1 MVADQSIV
9 MQSCADSLPA
19 AMRPGQRAIHG
30 TRMPPSVRSILP
42 PTSGQLS
49 EKRSPPLSLVK
60 TTSVSSATPAVSS
73 ADRIQPMPSS
83 MWWSMR
89 R

>member
-1 MVADQSIV
+1 MV
-9 MQSCADSLPA
+9 MQCCALAPPA
-19 AMRPGQRAIHG
+19 LTTAGQCAIHG

-60 TTSVSSATPAVSS
+60 TTRVLSAMPLLLS
-73 ADRIQPMPSS
+73 AAMIQPMPSS
-83 MWWSMR
+83 M
-89 R
+89 

>member
-1 MVADQSIV
+1 
-9 MQSCADSLPA
+9 
-19 AMRPGQRAIHG
+19 
-30 TRMPPSVRSILP
+30 MPPSVRSILP

-60 TTSVSSATPAVSS
+60 TTSVLSSRRRAARS
-73 ADRIQPMPSS
+73 ASITRPMPSS
-83 MWWSMR
+83 MWWIMR

>member
-1 MVADQSIV
+1 VADQSIV
-9 MQSCADSLPA
+9 RQGWALTPPA
-19 AMRPGQRAIHG
+19 AMAAGQWAIQG

-49 EKRSPPLSLVK
+49 LKRSPPLSLVK
-60 TTSVSSATPAVSS
+60 TIRVLSSWPSRAARPSE
-73 ADRIQPMPSS
+73 QPMPSS
-83 MWWSMR
+83 MWWIMR

>member
-1 MVADQSIV
+1 MVMACCSLTLPAGMVAGQ
-9 MQSCADSLPA
+9 CAT
-19 AMRPGQRAIHG
+19 QG

-60 TTSVSSATPAVSS
+60 TISVFSSRPSSRSAAV
-73 ADRIQPMPSS
+73 IQPMPSS
-83 MWWSMR
+83 MWWIMR